1 MTLAVLTGVP
11 HTVWASDPAA
21 MATAQRVMAK
31 MQAAQKR

>member
-21 MATAQRVMAK
+21 MATARLVLERLNKARK
-31 MQAAQKR
+31 